1 MHFHEFLFQG
11 FPVLQLEEEGEE
23 GGSRF
28 SKVANPVQ
36 RWRGRVAGPPQSLII
51 RMVGIIVTWWPLW
64 RQVTLPPQ
72 PAATTCDI
80 TIVGF
85 GEEGEQEVSI
95 VTTIIVT
102 NGDSPFHTSDMWCW
116 VYTVQP
122 TWVFSNHCEC
132 QPHHRW
138 ALLESSLAML
148 SSARAN
154 PICGSRWIM

>member
-11 FPVLQLEEEGEE
+11 FPVLQLEDQGEE

-28 SKVANPVQ
+28 SKVASPVQ

-122 TWVFSNHCEC
+122 TWVFQTIVNVTLIKGEPCWSHLWRCY
-132 QPHHRW
+132 H
-138 ALLESSLAML
+138 LLG
-148 SSARAN
+148 
-154 PICGSRWIM
+154 PIQYVVLDE